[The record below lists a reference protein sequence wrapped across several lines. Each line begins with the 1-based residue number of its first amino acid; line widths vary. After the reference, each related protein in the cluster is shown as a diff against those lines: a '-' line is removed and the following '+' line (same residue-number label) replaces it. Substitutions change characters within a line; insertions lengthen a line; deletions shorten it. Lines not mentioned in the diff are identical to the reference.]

1 MNNISCNYILES
13 LLTLIYQLQ
22 SPSRFLYR
30 KENPRKMYEKSENEV
45 VYTLKDTVKLTGLSV
60 DLIRLYEKEFNLQIQ
75 RTEGGHRRYNKQN
88 IDLLTEIKKR
98 IQEQNWS
105 YKMINQWLQ
114 GEIVPEAVEVQSTLE
129 KKVESLEEKVQELL
143 NRSEKDEQFQLA
155 LIQRLDEQGKLIKH
169 LTEKLN
175 HQDQYIENNLEKRD
189 EKLTSAI
196 REISDTKKLLA
207 AAQENLEQKP
217 KGFWNKIFGK

>member
-1 MNNISCNYILES
+1 MS
-13 LLTLIYQLQ
+13 
-22 SPSRFLYR
+22 
-30 KENPRKMYEKSENEV
+30 KNPDEEI

-75 RTEGGHRRYNKQN
+75 RTEGGHRRYNKGN
-88 IDLLTEIKKR
+88 IDLLIEIKKR

-105 YKMINQWLQ
+105 YKMVNQWLR
-114 GEIVPEAVEVQSTLE
+114 GEVITESVDVQSNLE
-129 KKVESLEEKVQELL
+129 KKVDSLENKVQELL
-143 NRSEKDEQFQLA
+143 DRSEKDEQFQLA

-169 LTEKLN
+169 LTEKLDY
-175 HQDQYIENNLEKRD
+175 QDQYIENNLEKRD

-196 REISDTKKLLA
+196 REISDTKKLIA

-217 KGFWNKIFGK
+217 KGFWSKIFGG

>member
-1 MNNISCNYILES
+1 MS
-13 LLTLIYQLQ
+13 
-22 SPSRFLYR
+22 
-30 KENPRKMYEKSENEV
+30 KEINGGT
-45 VYTLKDTVKLTGLSV
+45 VYTLKDTVKLTGLSI

-88 IDLLTEIKKR
+88 IDLLIEIKKR

-114 GEIVPEAVEVQSTLE
+114 GEIIPEAVDVQSKLE
-129 KKVESLEEKVQELL
+129 KKVDSLEEKIQDLL
-143 NRSEKDEQFQLA
+143 NISEKDEQFQIA
-155 LIQRLDEQGKLIKH
+155 LIQRLDEQGKLIKQ

-175 HQDQYIENNLEKRD
+175 NQDKYIENNLEKRD

-196 REISDTKKLLA
+196 REINDTKKLIA
-207 AAQENLEQKP
+207 AAQENIESKP
-217 KGFWNKIFGK
+217 KGFWSMFFRK